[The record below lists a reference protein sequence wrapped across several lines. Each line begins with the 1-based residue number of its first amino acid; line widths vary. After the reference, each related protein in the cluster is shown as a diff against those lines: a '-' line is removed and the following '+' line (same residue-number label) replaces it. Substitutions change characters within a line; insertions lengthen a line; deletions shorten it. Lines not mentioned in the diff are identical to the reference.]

1 MKKFLVFLSVLGLFF
16 GMRGIAEANLLF
28 QASLRNGSYGGGT
41 ATDTMDPDHG
51 GSPNVLGIV
60 DSTDG
65 VTFTS
70 TEADGQSNALIN
82 WVIGGSRITFK
93 QHGTISF
100 WFKADRS
107 AHVGGEIFGDNYGF
121 DKFRNG
127 QITFSGRALRIE
139 NGSGTGDD
147 QVQLSW
153 GSWHN
158 NVWYSVFDAANRLE
172 YDRWYNIGFTWGGLS
187 YDFEIWVN
195 GILHS
200 AADLPQGVSFPWG
213 REDSCCPSGINFGLG
228 DNHERGYSGYDSA
241 AGVMFR
247 DIRIWDEYRSLG
259 DTQPVGW
266 PTSYGALFEDRS
278 LLELMRQYRDKF
290 LNKTFEGKLYAAFLY
305 EMSEEALAVL
315 LDNPE
320 LILEARYLIE
330 PNSEAVVA
338 ALNGEN
344 AVIYNTDAIVA
355 FLDAYAEKSPPDLGI
370 FATLIKRKMLGK
382 RAEDELFL
390 GFRLE

>member
-1 MKKFLVFLSVLGLFF
+1 
-16 GMRGIAEANLLF
+16 
-28 QASLRNGSYGGGT
+28 
-41 ATDTMDPDHG
+41 MDPDHG

-60 DSTDG
+60 DSADG
-65 VTFTS
+65 VTFTP

-82 WVIGGSRITFK
+82 WVIGSSRTTFK
-93 QHGTISF
+93 QHGTVSF

-127 QITFSGRALRIE
+127 QITFSAKAHRIE
-139 NGSGTGDD
+139 NGSVTGDD

-153 GSWHN
+153 ASWHN
-158 NVWYSVFDAANRLE
+158 NVWYSVYETANRLE
-172 YDRWYNIGFTWGGLS
+172 YDRWYNIGYAWGGSS

-195 GILHS
+195 GTLHS
-200 AADLPQGVSFPWG
+200 AADLPQGVRLPWG

-247 DIRIWDEYRSLG
+247 DIRIWDEYRPLG

-278 LLELMRQYRDKF
+278 LLELMREYRDEF
-290 LNKTFEGKLYAAFLY
+290 LNKSFEGKLYTGFLY
-305 EMSEEALAVL
+305 QMSDEALNVL
-315 LDNPE
+315 IQNPD
-320 LILEARYLIE
+320 LMFEAKYLIE
-330 PNSEAVVA
+330 PNREAIVA
-338 ALNGEN
+338 TLDGEEGM
-344 AVIYNTDAIVA
+344 IYNTDEIIS
-355 FLDAYAEKSPPDLGI
+355 FLEAYAANSPPDLKT
-370 FATLIKRKMLGK
+370 FVTLTKRKMVRRQEEG
-382 RAEDELFL
+382 ELFF
-390 GFRLE
+390 GFRLD